1 MTEEQS
7 KSQQSLAA
15 KLEARRKRREQAE
28 VAKLEKTAQLDAD
41 DELKDE
47 LRRRQQE
54 ESLLSSLDRSAPGG
68 RGQRDPSDSAPPPQ
82 LTG

>member
-1 MTEEQS
+1 MKEEQS
-7 KSQQSLAA
+7 KSQEALAA

-54 ESLLSSLDRSAPGG
+54 ESLLSSLDRSVPGG
-68 RGQRDPSDSAPPPQ
+68 GGQSDGAPPPQ